1 MRKSQGPSFREPL
14 NSPKSISDPMSSS
27 TPAAPP
33 RPVDE
38 TSDAAPDVADAL
50 RNTLRQLRIELS
62 ISTRRVAAA
71 TGLNDSDL
79 DVLDVLARYRAQS
92 PTSLARSTGIH
103 PATMTGVLTRL
114 EKAGWVVRRRDV
126 SDRRSVQV
134 EPSGFDRLTALYSDA
149 NERLDEIAEQL
160 TAEAG
165 DVILEYLDRVCAAV
179 HEASARLA
187 VDGPT
192 P

>member
-1 MRKSQGPSFREPL
+1 MSDRVPL
-14 NSPKSISDPMSSS
+14 STSAAPA
-27 TPAAPP
+27 TPAH
-33 RPVDE
+33 E
-38 TSDAAPDVADAL
+38 TTDAAASVADAL

-79 DVLDVLARYRAQS
+79 DVLDVLARYGAQS
-92 PTSLARSTGIH
+92 PTSLARRMGIH

-114 EKAGWVVRRRDV
+114 EKAGWMVRRRDV

-134 EPSGFDRLTALYSDA
+134 EPSGFDRLTALYRDA

-160 TAEAG
+160 NPEAG
-165 DVILEYLDRVCAAV
+165 EVILDYLDRVCSAV
-179 HEASARLA
+179 HEASARVA
-187 VDGPT
+187 VDEPT

>member
-1 MRKSQGPSFREPL
+1 MG
-14 NSPKSISDPMSSS
+14 DPMPLSTSAARS
-27 TPAAPP
+27 TP
-33 RPVDE
+33 VHE
-38 TSDAAPDVADAL
+38 NTDAAPNLADAL

-62 ISTRRVAAA
+62 IGTRCVAAA

-79 DVLDVLARYRAQS
+79 DVLDVLARYGAQS
-92 PTSLARSTGIH
+92 PTSLARRMGIH

-134 EPSGFDRLTALYSDA
+134 EPSGFDRLTALYRDA
-149 NERLDEIAEQL
+149 NERLDEIAADL
-160 TAEAG
+160 TPEAG
-165 DVILEYLDRVCAAV
+165 EVILAYLGRVCAAV
-179 HEASARLA
+179 HEASTRLA
-187 VDGPT
+187 PGEPT